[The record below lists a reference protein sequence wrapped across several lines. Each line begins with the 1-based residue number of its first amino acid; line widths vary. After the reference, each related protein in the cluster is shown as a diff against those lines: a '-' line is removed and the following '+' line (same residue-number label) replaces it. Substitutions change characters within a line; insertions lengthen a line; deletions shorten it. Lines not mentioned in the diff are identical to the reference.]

1 MQDYLCWTLKSHTQ
15 FIHQLNWVDQTLCVL
30 KSPFQ
35 WSSLPLWACLVS
47 GVASNGELMSLIL
60 SVNSTVVPT
69 YAMRPRPYDD
79 HYQDSAVTA
88 SYLALTMPKFE
99 NRLRQIN

>member
-1 MQDYLCWTLKSHTQ
+1 MG
-15 FIHQLNWVDQTLCVL
+15 QTLCVL

-35 WSSLPLWACLVS
+35 WSSLPLWACLGS
-47 GVASNGELMSLIL
+47 DVASNVGLMSLIL
-60 SVNSTVVPT
+60 SVSLIVVST
-69 YAMRPRPYDD
+69 YARQPRPCDD